1 MSRAE
6 GVPSSHSEKAE
17 GTEHAAD
24 AEYGTLDAGSS
35 RIVRKAQVDEEVGAA
50 IYAFMASREK
60 NPENARILAQMSA
73 DEACHAATWREITG
87 EDLAAP
93 RGKMLKLK
101 LLTRVLGFTF
111 VMKSLEKDEELAQ
124 DAYARMKDRFPQAAT
139 MLDDERRHEQELEG
153 MLDEGRLHYVGAMVL
168 GLNDALVELTGAI
181 AGVTFALAD
190 TKLVAMTGIVTG
202 VSATISMAASN
213 FLAERAE
220 GHDDAI
226 KSSLYTGISYLVTVA
241 LLVLPY
247 LLLPSEMYL
256 VAFFAMIVIV
266 IVIIAAFNYY
276 ISVAKEEP
284 FARRFGEM
292 AVISLSVAVISFA
305 IGLAAKA
312 ILGIGA

>member
-1 MSRAE
+1 MERTPDANS
-6 GVPSSHSEKAE
+6 GIL
-17 GTEHAAD
+17 D
-24 AEYGTLDAGSS
+24 AESL
-35 RIVRKAQVDEEVGAA
+35 RIIRKAQTDEEIGAA
-50 IYAFMASREK
+50 TYAFMASREK
-60 NPENARILAQMSA
+60 DPENARVLAQMSE
-73 DEACHAATWREITG
+73 DEASHAAMWREITG
-87 EDLAAP
+87 ENLSAP
-93 RGKMLKLK
+93 RGTMLKVK
-101 LLTRVLGFTF
+101 LLTVLLGFTF

-124 DAYARMKDRFPQAAT
+124 GAYARLQDRFPQAT
-139 MLDDERRHEQELEG
+139 KMLDDECRHEQELDG

-220 GHDDAI
+220 GHDDAA

-247 LLLPSEMYL
+247 VLLPNDMYL

-266 IVIIAAFNYY
+266 IGIIAVFNYY

-292 AVISLSVAVISFA
+292 AAISLSVAVISFL

-312 ILGIGA
+312 ILGIDA